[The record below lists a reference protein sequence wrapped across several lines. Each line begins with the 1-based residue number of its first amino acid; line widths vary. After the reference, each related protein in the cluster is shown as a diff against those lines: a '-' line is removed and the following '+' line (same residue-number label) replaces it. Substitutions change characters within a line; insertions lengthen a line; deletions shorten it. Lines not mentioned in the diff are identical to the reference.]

1 MILRVFSRLLQLSFF
16 ISLDK
21 VNSLYIDGLQRFGE
35 IDYRWGLENF
45 MEISNILEEFV
56 FDNKLIITIQLQ
68 VIRYIFL
75 FIERNLL
82 TQYDHMVIILIDF
95 VFD

>member
-1 MILRVFSRLLQLSFF
+1 MILRVFGRLLQLSFF